1 MLLLLFFSAWFYKN
15 WVKKDQVKHSFL
27 IENNDRK
34 ILQIDSSIS
43 RIPYAYDDSTR
54 SEFLKNYSKFR

>member
-27 IENNDRK
+27 IENNDRQ
-34 ILQIDSSIS
+34 ILQIDSFIS

-54 SEFLKNYSKFR
+54 SKFLKNYSKFR

>member
-34 ILQIDSSIS
+34 ILQIDSAIN
-43 RIPYAYDDSTR
+43 RIPYSYDDSTR